1 MTIRNVHRSIIYDIV
16 DNWEPPKC
24 YRKKVNRFGDITHG
38 IVQLLKIVLTVD
50 VKSYLKR
57 VMKRTGCK
65 TLSTV

>member
-1 MTIRNVHRSIIYDIV
+1 MFTEVLFMTLWITGNRLNVTG
-16 DNWEPPKC
+16 
-24 YRKKVNRFGDITHG
+24 KKVNRFGDITHG
-38 IVQLLKIVLTVD
+38 IVAQLLKMVLTVD

>member
-1 MTIRNVHRSIIYDIV
+1 MFTEVLFMTLWITGNRLNVTG
-16 DNWEPPKC
+16 
-24 YRKKVNRFGDITHG
+24 KKVNRFGDITHG
-38 IVQLLKIVLTVD
+38 IVVQLLKMVLTVD